1 MEERNPESCHSY
13 YIRVAD
19 KEELPPMQQV
29 MRVFNASLWTLQA
42 QLKEMMREGDELRLA
57 RDDAVN
63 ISKETEKKLKMK
75 EAEALQ
81 SQEV

>member
-1 MEERNPESCHSY
+1 MEEKILKVGNRITYKIP
-13 YIRVAD
+13 D
-19 KEELPPMQQV
+19 KEVVPMMQQLI
-29 MRVFNASLWTLQA
+29 RVFNASLWTLQA
-42 QLKEMMREGDELRLA
+42 QFKETMRDSDELRLA

-63 ISKETEKKLKMK
+63 ISKETEKKLKIK